1 MLELE
6 VRLIEIFRVKS
17 TVDLH
22 QACLGFRDTVLQ
34 ALSVLLKGT

>member
-6 VRLIEIFRVKS
+6 VRLIEIFGVNL

-34 ALSVLLKGT
+34 ALLVLLKGT